1 MGIGKLLAGAVFV
14 VGVIK
19 IAERPDVQQFV
30 RENFG
35 VSSGASDH
43 GPTMVSRSRE
53 ENFRRGRTGQP
64 SARVERRASRSNP
77 YLGLPAHK
85 LYRMR
90 EQQRARVI
98 SAVNSFGRNSTRAR
112 KEWAKYK
119 LIDDAYYAALG
130 SPRS

>member
-1 MGIGKLLAGAVFV
+1 MGIGKLLAGAIV
-14 VGVIK
+14 VIGVIK

-35 VSSGASDH
+35 ASSATSDH

-64 SARVERRASRSNP
+64 SVRVDRRASRSNP
-77 YLGLPAHK
+77 FLGLPVRQ

-98 SAVNSFGRNSTRAR
+98 SAVNSLGRNSKRAR
-112 KEWAKYK
+112 KEWEKFK
-119 LIDDAYYAALG
+119 LIAEAYSAARN
-130 SPRS
+130 SSRS